1 MKYILGLLLWAHL
14 SMGQTLKPKQEALIR
29 NTIASQFGWEIANSH
44 VLNLGRASFCKVGK
58 DTLYNLAGFHYVFK
72 LVGDS
77 AIRLDKS
84 SFHGIDNNRFLFTHN
99 NKIYSLGGYGF
110 FISHGTLKYFDKTR
124 SEWLFQPT
132 SGDIPESCNG
142 ITLKYKNTIYNF
154 YNFTSGNNMKF
165 DKKNSI
171 ELYKLDLEKFKW
183 SKTKLDDKILNYL
196 SVSGN
201 YPQLFYLKD
210 FTINLIDNYVLIFDL
225 HTLQIY
231 SVPSDVL
238 NIHYNEKIIGINQNT
253 IIYKNK
259 VIEIKL
265 NDIKE
270 YLIDD
275 LKGQHETFGYY
286 SVSIIIF
293 IIIIVLIVSL
303 FYYKKHTYKNKK
315 KEISNYTN
323 IKNADL
329 SYNNSINVIK
339 NNIKESQIKNKTEQ
353 INMQEE
359 NDLSA
364 NNNIDTSIL
373 IKNEN
378 NNYDTFNK
386 IYEALQIKKNNIIDI
401 NELDMIL
408 NINYLEEDSKR
419 IKRHRLIRELNLLYP
434 NTIIRVKD
442 QFDKRKFN
450 YKIN

>member
-14 SMGQTLKPKQEALIR
+14 SMGQILKPKQEALIR
-29 NTIASQFGWEIANSH
+29 NTIASQFGWEIANSR

-99 NKIYSLGGYGF
+99 NKIYLLGGYGF
-110 FISHGTLKYFDKTR
+110 FISHGTLKYFDKTK
-124 SEWLFQPT
+124 SEWVFQPT
-132 SGDIPESCNG
+132 SGVIPESCNG
-142 ITLKYKNTIYNF
+142 LMLQIENTIYSFNNF
-154 YNFTSGNNMKF
+154 ISGNNMQL
-165 DKKNSI
+165 DKNDPM
-171 ELYKLDLEKFKW
+171 LYKLDLETYKW
-183 SKTKLDDKILNYL
+183 SKQAVSSKIFKYL
-196 SVSGN
+196 KTGSFPHV
-201 YPQLFYLKD
+201 YYLKD
-210 FTINLIDNYVLIFDL
+210 FTINLIGNFVLIVENSSHLVYIAPCD
-225 HTLQIY
+225 I
-231 SVPSDVL
+231 L
-238 NIHYNEKIIGINQNT
+238 NINNYEKIIGINENK
-253 IIYKNK
+253 IIFKNK

-293 IIIIVLIVSL
+293 IIIIVIIVSL

-364 NNNIDTSIL
+364 KNNIDTSIL

-434 NTIIRVKD
+434 NSIIRVKD